1 MSDNVLTS
9 EYMGLDSLLGS
20 ALSTDVPED
29 VVRGVSPWKKHMK
42 LVFAGLILSFIAVEL
57 FPVDLI
63 AGLAGFICLF
73 LGFRRF
79 ASENRAFSAC
89 KWMSLAGLVCMLAR
103 VVVTTFSVRF
113 ERVRGDVNTA
123 AEIISMVLM
132 LLISVLYGVALIKA
146 EKKAEKSIKASNAYM
161 IPVWYIVVRV
171 LCLLINLGAQGRMAF
186 THPFLWF
193 VALAAALALFIHAI
207 YKLIKELEEPGYA
220 IRTSN
225 PKVPDLAIAA
235 GVVMIT
241 VILFVAG
248 LFARNYP
255 TKWQSWQQDLSSE
268 AQTTKAELAAK
279 GVDENILDIL
289 SEDELLLLS
298 DGKVYTNKTESDP
311 DAPDIDVYAID
322 VSGSWY
328 RLISFE
334 WPDGTE
340 FTGTEG
346 IAINAPLGAVM
357 ASDDPAGAVP
367 YGNYISGRVV
377 AADGAALKAAGLF
390 IREDQEKSAY
400 NVFNID
406 QPFYM
411 FFGFSVPKDAEKV
424 KGCVLM
430 SYAPPEESYES
441 LNTGVLYAHD
451 TGKAKLIAVS
461 AREDTIFHLKYWPAI
476 NETTQHKIYSF
487 IDAIPYK

>member
-1 MSDNVLTS
+1 MSDNVLTN

-29 VVRGVSPWKKHMK
+29 VVKGVSPWKKHMK
-42 LVFAGLILSFIAVEL
+42 LVFAGLILSFLAVEL

-79 ASENRAFSAC
+79 ASENHEFAAC
-89 KWMSLAGLVCMLAR
+89 MWMSLAGLICMLAR

-113 ERVRGDVNTA
+113 ERIRGDVNIA
-123 AEIISMVLM
+123 AEIISMALM
-132 LLISVLYGVALIKA
+132 LLISVFYGAALIKA
-146 EKKAEKSIKASNAYM
+146 EKKAEKSINASNARM

-171 LCLLINLGAQGRMAF
+171 LCLLISLGAQGRMAF
-186 THPFLWF
+186 RHPFLWF

-207 YKLIKELEEPGYA
+207 YRLVKELEEPGYA

-225 PKVPDLAIAA
+225 LKVPDLAIVA
-235 GVVMIT
+235 GVVIIT
-241 VILFVAG
+241 IVLFTAG

-255 TKWQSWQQDLSSE
+255 TKWQNWQQELSSD
-268 AQTTKAELAAK
+268 AQTAKAELAEK
-279 GVDENILDIL
+279 GLDENTLDIL
-289 SEDELLLLS
+289 SEEELLLLS
-298 DGKVYTNKTESDP
+298 GGKVYTNKTETDP

-334 WPDGTE
+334 WAEDTV

-357 ASDDPAGAVP
+357 ASDDPAGTVP

-377 AADGAALKAAGLF
+377 ASDGAAQKAAGLF
-390 IREDQEKSAY
+390 VRTDQRKSAY
-400 NVFNID
+400 NEFNID

-411 FFGFSVPKDAEKV
+411 FFGFSVPKGAEKV

-430 SYAPPEESYES
+430 SYATPEESQES

-451 TGKAKLIAVS
+451 IGKARLIAVS
-461 AREDTIFHLKYWPAI
+461 AREDTIFYLKNWQAI
-476 NETTQHKIYSF
+476 TETAQHKIYSF
-487 IDAIPYK
+487 LNTIPYK

>member
-29 VVRGVSPWKKHMK
+29 VVKGVSPWKKIMK
-42 LVFAGLILSFIAVEL
+42 LVFAGLILSFLAIEL

-79 ASENRAFSAC
+79 ASENRAFAAC
-89 KWMSLAGLVCMLAR
+89 KWMSLAGLVCMLVR

-113 ERVRGDVNTA
+113 ELVRGDVNTA

-132 LLISVLYGVALIKA
+132 LLISVVYGAALIKA
-146 EKKAEKSIKASNAYM
+146 ERKAEKSIKASNARM
-161 IPVWYIVVRV
+161 VPVWYIVVRV
-171 LCLLINLGAQGRMAF
+171 LCLLIGLGSQGRIAF
-186 THPFLWF
+186 RHPFLWF
-193 VALAAALALFIHAI
+193 VALAAALALFIHAL

-220 IRTSN
+220 IRTSS
-225 PKVPDLAIAA
+225 PKVPDIAVIV
-235 GVVMIT
+235 GVVAII
-241 VILFVAG
+241 VALFVGG

-255 TKWQSWQQDLSSE
+255 TKWQSWQQELSTN
-268 AQTTKAELAAK
+268 AQTVKAELAAQ
-279 GVDENILDIL
+279 GVDESTLEIL
-289 SEDELLLLS
+289 SDDELLMLS
-298 DGKVYTNKTESDP
+298 GAKVYTNRTENDLNE
-311 DAPDIDVYAID
+311 PDINVYAIE
-322 VSGSWY
+322 VSGNWY

-334 WPDGTE
+334 WAEGTE

-367 YGNYISGRVV
+367 YGDYISGRVV
-377 AADGAALKAAGLF
+377 AAEGAEQKSAGLF
-390 IREDQEKSAY
+390 IRTNPLESAY
-400 NVFNID
+400 NEFNID

-411 FFGFSVPKDAEKV
+411 FFGFSVPKSAEKV

-430 SYAPPEESYES
+430 SYAAPEEGWES
-441 LNTGVLYAHD
+441 LNTGILYAHD
-451 TGKAKLIAVS
+451 IGKARIIAVS
-461 AREDTIFHLKYWPAI
+461 AREDSILYLKYWPAI
-476 NETTQHKIYSF
+476 TETTQHTVYSF
-487 IDAIPYK
+487 IDSIPYK